1 VTEHIE
7 PGKTQERADSL
18 ESPAGPVAESDTTP
32 EVSTPMLDVHAPHDG
47 IHTWRSFFVH
57 VATICV
63 GLLIAIGL
71 EQSVEFFHHRHQLNE
86 SRERLRSEHE
96 DNRRLMAY
104 QLREF
109 RRYNK
114 VLQGNLAD
122 FIYLQQHPGTSIE
135 KLPEALSWSA
145 IQIVAYTSAWSSAKL
160 SNITA
165 LMPPDELHRFERVYE
180 SLDTA
185 QSRYLAFR
193 TSLGEARAY
202 TTRDIDPA
210 HLTPQQLEK
219 QIELT
224 EACLFQHYAYGVAL
238 WAVSNNV
245 PDMPAPGLEELNAI
259 VHESTDTGHPITPE
273 AMEIVRFMEQEASRF
288 RHD

>member
-1 VTEHIE
+1 
-7 PGKTQERADSL
+7 
-18 ESPAGPVAESDTTP
+18 
-32 EVSTPMLDVHAPHDG
+32 MLDVHAPHDG
-47 IHTWRSFFVH
+47 IHTWGSFFVH

-71 EQSVEFFHHRHQLNE
+71 EQTVEFFHHRHQLNE
-86 SRERLRSEHE
+86 SRESLRSEHE
-96 DNRRLMAY
+96 DNRRLMDY
-104 QLREF
+104 RLREF

-122 FIYLQQHPGTSIE
+122 FIYLQQHPGTPIE
-135 KLPEALSWSA
+135 KLPEPLSWSA
-145 IQIVAYTSAWSSAKL
+145 IQIGAYTSAWSSAKL

-165 LMPPDELHRFERVYE
+165 LMSPGELHRYERVYE

-185 QSRYLAFR
+185 QARYLAFR
-193 TSLGEARAY
+193 TALGEARAY

-210 HLTPQQLEK
+210 HLTPEQLEK
-219 QIELT
+219 QIGLT
-224 EACLFQHYAYGVAL
+224 EVCLYQHYAYGVAL

-245 PDMPAPGLEELNAI
+245 PDMPAPGIEELNAI
-259 VHESTDTGHPITPE
+259 VHESKDTGHPITPE
-273 AMEIVRFMEQEASRF
+273 AMEIIRFMEQEASRF